1 MNSVKLLD
9 ASGLAP
15 ENRITT
21 SIMAQLLH
29 HYSKE
34 SYYPTFFESLPSING
49 LRMKSG
55 YIGGTRSYAGY
66 IKMKDSTEACFA
78 FIIND
83 YTCKPKEVKLS
94 MFQILDILK

>member
-1 MNSVKLLD
+1 
-9 ASGLAP
+9 
-15 ENRITT
+15 
-21 SIMAQLLH
+21 
-29 HYSKE
+29 
-34 SYYPTFFESLPSING
+34 
-49 LRMKSG
+49 MKSG

-83 YTCKPKEVKLS
+83 YTCRPKEVKLS